1 MRNLINEIVQKSAQ
15 GWLGKMA
22 SITSNGPCCLLVVC
36 IKCGH
41 FLPVFRYV
49 ENSNERH
56 RLDAELS
63 LQQQEWEKQE
73 KILQTFKATKSDSRQ
88 LSPELANSVLPIN
101 QHVQALLNGRLRALD
116 LRWDFFLNI
125 LCSICHYKA
134 ILSIYNNF

>member
-1 MRNLINEIVQKSAQ
+1 
-15 GWLGKMA
+15 MA
-22 SITSNGPCCLLVVC
+22 SITSNGPCCLLVEC

-41 FLPVFRYV
+41 LLPVFRYV

-63 LQQQEWEKQE
+63 LQQQEWDKQE
-73 KILQTFKATKSDSRQ
+73 KILQTLRQKSDSRQ

-116 LRWDFFLNI
+116 LRWDFLNI
-125 LCSICHYKA
+125 LCCICHCKA
-134 ILSIYNNF
+134 ILSICSNF